1 MADEYILTTGKR
13 KTATAKAKITTGNG
27 QVFINRKPLEIY
39 EPEVARLKIQEA
51 LILAGDLAN
60 KVNIDVHV
68 QGGGVIGQSAAVR
81 MAIARGLIKF
91 FKDTK
96 LEGVYKEYDRNLL
109 VIDPRRKLPKK
120 PGGRGARKKRQKS
133 YR

>member
-13 KTATAKAKITTGNG
+13 KTATAKAKITAGNG

-68 QGGGVIGQSAAVR
+68 KGGGVMGQSAAVR
-81 MAIARGLIKF
+81 MAIARGLVKF
-91 FKDTK
+91 FKDPK
-96 LEGVYKEYDRNLL
+96 LEAIYKEYDRNLL